1 VKTRQRPPVALQAR
15 AHGPPCCGWTPAAG
29 MRACWRCAGQGRA
42 GWGTLTAPGEAC
54 TVHSSQP
61 AHLVPGVSPRGPLPS
76 TSGAPRQTAALL
88 KGTCSAAQAARVRAA
103 TPGKGACGCGEPL
116 RALQPLPGRP
126 GPAWP
131 ARPSRR
137 LPVPVLLSS
146 APRRTTARWRARCAT
161 GRGTRHARRGPGR
174 ARAGRAA
181 GAQHTAV
188 GVVGSLRESPAWQ
201 APPDAAAAAAG
212 SSHSCAP
219 RMPHEFRTPLACALT
234 LSMKIGKKK
243 TPYDLSQSHES

>member
-1 VKTRQRPPVALQAR
+1 
-15 AHGPPCCGWTPAAG
+15 
-29 MRACWRCAGQGRA
+29 M
-42 GWGTLTAPGEAC
+42 
-54 TVHSSQP
+54 
-61 AHLVPGVSPRGPLPS
+61 
-76 TSGAPRQTAALL
+76 
-88 KGTCSAAQAARVRAA
+88 
-103 TPGKGACGCGEPL
+103 
-116 RALQPLPGRP
+116 
-126 GPAWP
+126 
-131 ARPSRR
+131 
-137 LPVPVLLSS
+137 PVLLSS